1 MVGKKPSVLIV
12 DDEQVVCDFLH
23 DELSELGYLC
33 TTALNGN
40 DALAELLAHDF
51 DVALLDIRLPGISGM
66 KVLAEIRTNHPNTLA
81 VMITA
86 INDVNTA
93 VEAIKLGAS
102 DYIVKPFGIDRV
114 CTSIHK
120 ALVDSTHPVGEKE
133 YKSPPHMGSKE
144 DEEESTHRID
154 AIAFGVEAN
163 LDSLDGHS
171 NMVTER
177 TIELAQELGIA
188 EAEIQRWADMRAK
201 LDYEKKKRIEYLLN
215 KLERNPL
222 AQDIL
227 GMLSDVYRYK
237 PKPSESEN

>member
-1 MVGKKPSVLIV
+1 MVSTKPSVLIV

-23 DELSELGYLC
+23 DELSELGYPC

-66 KVLAEIRTNHPNTLA
+66 KVLAEIRSNHPNTLA

-102 DYIVKPFGIDRV
+102 DYIVKPFGIDRL

-120 ALVDSTHPVGEKE
+120 ALVDSTHSVGEKE
-133 YKSPPHMGSKE
+133 CQPPTRLGGKE
-144 DEEESTHRID
+144 AEEESTHRID
-154 AIAFGVEAN
+154 VIAFGVEAN

-171 NMVTER
+171 STVTER
-177 TIELAQELGIA
+177 TIDLARELGID

-227 GMLSDVYRYK
+227 GMLSDLYRYK
-237 PKPSESEN
+237 PKSSGSEN

>member
-1 MVGKKPSVLIV
+1 MVKKPSVLIV

-33 TTALNGN
+33 TTASNGS
-40 DALAELLAHDF
+40 DALTELLAHGF
-51 DVALLDIRLPGISGM
+51 DVALLDIRLPGVSGM
-66 KVLAEIRTNHPNTLA
+66 KVLAEMRSNHLNTLA

-86 INDVNTA
+86 VNDVGTA

-120 ALVDSTHPVGEKE
+120 ALEDSKHSVGEKE
-133 YKSPPHMGSKE
+133 YKPPPHMGGKE
-144 DEEESTHRID
+144 AEEKSTHQID
-154 AIAFGVEAN
+154 AIAFGVEAK

-171 NMVTER
+171 SMVTER
-177 TIELAQELGIA
+177 TIDVARELSIA
-188 EAEIQRWADMRAK
+188 EAEIQRWAATRAK
-201 LDYEKKKRIEYLLN
+201 LDYEKKKRIKYLLS
-215 KLERNPL
+215 KLERSPL

-227 GMLSDVYRYK
+227 GMLSEVYRYT
-237 PKPSESEN
+237 PKSSESEN

>member
-1 MVGKKPSVLIV
+1 MVSKKPSVLIV

-33 TTALNGN
+33 TTALSGD

-51 DVALLDIRLPGISGM
+51 DVALLDIRLPGVSGM
-66 KVLAEIRTNHPNTLA
+66 KVLAEMRSNRPNTPA
-81 VMITA
+81 IMITA
-86 INDVNTA
+86 VNDVNTA

-120 ALVDSTHPVGEKE
+120 ALVGSNRPAGERERKP
-133 YKSPPHMGSKE
+133 PPHAGNE
-144 DEEESTHRID
+144 EAGEESARRID

-171 NMVTER
+171 SMVTER
-177 TIELAQELGIA
+177 TVEVARELGIA
-188 EAEIQRWADMRAK
+188 EAEIQRWAAARTE
-201 LDYEKKKRIEYLLN
+201 LDREKKRRIEYLLS
-215 KLERNPL
+215 KLERSPL

-237 PKPSESEN
+237 PKSSESEN

>member
-1 MVGKKPSVLIV
+1 MANKKPSVLIV
-12 DDEQVVCDFLH
+12 DDEQVVCDLLR

-40 DALAELLAHDF
+40 DALTKLLAHEF
-51 DVALLDIRLPGISGM
+51 DVALLDIKLPGISGM
-66 KVLAEIRTNHPNTLA
+66 KVLAEMRSNHLNTLA

-86 INDVNTA
+86 VNDVNTA

-114 CTSIHK
+114 CSSIHR
-120 ALVDSTHPVGEKE
+120 ALEDSEHSVGEKE
-133 YKSPPHMGSKE
+133 YLPPHIAGKE
-144 DEEESTHRID
+144 TEEESTHQID

-171 NMVTER
+171 NMETER
-177 TIELAQELGIA
+177 TIEVARELGIA
-188 EAEIQRWADMRAK
+188 EAEIQRWADMRAE
-201 LDYEKKKRIEYLLN
+201 LNEEKKRRIKYLLN
-215 KLERNPL
+215 KLERSPL

-227 GMLSDVYRYK
+227 GMLSEIYRYK
-237 PKPSESEN
+237 PKSSESEN

>member
-1 MVGKKPSVLIV
+1 MVSKKPSVLIV

-40 DALAELLAHDF
+40 DALAELLARDF

-66 KVLAEIRTNHPNTLA
+66 KVLAEIRSNHPNTLA

-120 ALVDSTHPVGEKE
+120 ALVDSNHAVGERE
-133 YKSPPHMGSKE
+133 YKSPPHMGSE
-144 DEEESTHRID
+144 EAEEESTHRID

-171 NMVTER
+171 STVTER
-177 TIELAQELGIA
+177 TIELARELGIA

-237 PKPSESEN
+237 PKSSESEN

>member
-1 MVGKKPSVLIV
+1 MVSKKPSVLIV

-66 KVLAEIRTNHPNTLA
+66 KVLAEIQSNHPNTLA

-120 ALVDSTHPVGEKE
+120 ALVDSTRSVGEKE

-144 DEEESTHRID
+144 AEEESTHRID

-177 TIELAQELGIA
+177 TIDLARELGID
-188 EAEIQRWADMRAK
+188 EAEIQRWANMRAK
-201 LDYEKKKRIEYLLN
+201 LDHEKKRQIEYLLS

-237 PKPSESEN
+237 PKPSDSEN